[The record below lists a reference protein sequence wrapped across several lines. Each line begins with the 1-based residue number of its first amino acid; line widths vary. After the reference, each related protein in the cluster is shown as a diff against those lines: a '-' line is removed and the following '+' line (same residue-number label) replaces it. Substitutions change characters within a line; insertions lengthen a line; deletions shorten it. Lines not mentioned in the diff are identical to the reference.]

1 MVQHQFDLKYLNF
14 RCIIL
19 MTTVLRTLLVS
30 SPVKSIISRCREKQV
45 VVGGKKV
52 KTTKPPWE
60 KDYLLA
66 DAGDVF
72 GEYLEMVIQV
82 LYHSSLNN
90 Y

>member
-1 MVQHQFDLKYLNF
+1 M
-14 RCIIL
+14 
-19 MTTVLRTLLVS
+19 
-30 SPVKSIISRCREKQV
+30 
-45 VVGGKKV
+45 VGGKKV

-90 Y
+90 YYSHFNRCGLFTVRCSDYNLSDP

>member
-1 MVQHQFDLKYLNF
+1 M
-14 RCIIL
+14 
-19 MTTVLRTLLVS
+19 
-30 SPVKSIISRCREKQV
+30 
-45 VVGGKKV
+45 VGGKKV

-90 Y
+90 F